1 MTFGRPWCDLRVMF
15 QAELQKWEAAAGLRN
30 MEAAAE
36 GHDYGEG
43 SSGEGEWSRELL
55 FRCFFHLARLF

>member
-1 MTFGRPWCDLRVMF
+1 MGAQEEEKEVMPPTPRGGRVW
-15 QAELQKWEAAAGLRN
+15 
-30 MEAAAE
+30 
-36 GHDYGEG
+36 EG